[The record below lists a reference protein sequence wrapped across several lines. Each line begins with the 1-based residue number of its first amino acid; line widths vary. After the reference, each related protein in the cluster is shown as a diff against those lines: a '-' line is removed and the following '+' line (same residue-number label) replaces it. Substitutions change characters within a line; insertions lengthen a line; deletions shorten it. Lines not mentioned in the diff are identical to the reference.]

1 MSFNFPSNYYQID
14 SFNNNKITKN
24 EHDLREIIYEL
35 KDRIIELEQENKNNL
50 LIISEL
56 TKTKKE
62 FIELEKS
69 NQSLA
74 EELISKEKII
84 SELKSLLLKEQQD
97 NNDEKRILEKNFD
110 TKLMYYKRLQDT
122 NNYKEKAA
130 SSIIKLNEIQ
140 HYSIIKLENKIDEIK
155 NFYENKLKQNELE
168 FDKKH
173 TKLKKKMMDF
183 LKNAQKNMVTNSKK
197 DLELNTKLGILY
209 KNEMLNELENQSHT
223 IEELLKEKE
232 KQNKE
237 IFLLKQELMIHK
249 KVEEMIKNKNS
260 KFLNVINKI
269 KINISQKKDEFN
281 NCQKEKDNSDINLKS
296 NKNKKLIIKDF
307 KKRAKSVKNIKM
319 NFYEGNA
326 GILNDYITGNT
337 SNSNSTKNIKI
348 LEKCRTPS
356 NIKKNINKI
365 ITQSEKQEF
374 IKLEENDE
382 NDIYQNNIMGEKSE
396 ILIIINEIVDLC
408 NQALEIVLRENKFSQ
423 SFKDTAFQNDIN
435 IKSDFLELNDDLKYE
450 LLIGL
455 ITKVLNFLKINNN
468 NKGEKENIFKLKRRK
483 SELLKMN
490 DEYNVKFTKLL
501 DNENYN
507 KMKKLKLKNQK
518 LKYDKLLNIV
528 GINKPNFSSSQKDF
542 FSFKI
547 KKNKL
552 FNQKGGNYLV
562 NSFTKGT
569 PNLLKRY
576 IHISNNLNKNNIKN
590 NTFLFSSKK

>member
-1 MSFNFPSNYYQID
+1 MNYYQLD
-14 SFNNNKITKN
+14 SINNDKIITN

-35 KDRIIELEQENKNNL
+35 KDRIMELEQENQNNL
-50 LIISEL
+50 IRISEL

-62 FIELEKS
+62 FIELEKA
-69 NQSLA
+69 NQDLTDK
-74 EELISKEKII
+74 LISKEKII
-84 SELKSLLLKEQQD
+84 SELKSLLLKEKQD
-97 NNDEKRILEKNFD
+97 NNDERRLLESKFD
-110 TKLMYYKRLQDT
+110 SKLMYYKRIQESND
-122 NNYKEKAA
+122 YKEKAA

-140 HYSIIKLENKIDEIK
+140 HHSIIKLENKIDEIK
-155 NFYENKLKQNELE
+155 NFYENKLKENELN
-168 FDKKH
+168 FDKKY
-173 TKLKKKMMDF
+173 TKLKKEMMQF
-183 LKNAQKNMVTNSKK
+183 LKNAQKNMVKNSKK

-209 KNEMLNELENQSHT
+209 KNEMLNQLENQSHT

-232 KQNKE
+232 RQNKE

-269 KINISQKKDEFN
+269 KIEINQKKDEFN
-281 NCQKEKDNSDINLKS
+281 NIQKEKGNTDINLKS
-296 NKNKKLIIKDF
+296 DKTKKLIIKDF

-319 NFYEGNA
+319 NFCEGNA
-326 GILNDYITGNT
+326 GILNDYMTGNT
-337 SNSNSTKNIKI
+337 SNSNSNKNIKI
-348 LEKCRTPS
+348 LENCRTPD

-382 NDIYQNNIMGEKSE
+382 NNNIYKNNIADEKAE
-396 ILIIINEIVDLC
+396 ILNIINEAINLF
-408 NQALEIVLRENKFSQ
+408 NQALEIILKENKFSQ
-423 SFKDTAFQNDIN
+423 SFKDTSFQNDID
-435 IKSDFLELNDDLKYE
+435 IKNDFIALSDELKYE

-468 NKGEKENIFKLKRRK
+468 IKEEKENIFKIKRKK
-483 SELLKMN
+483 SELLKLN
-490 DEYNVKFTKLL
+490 DEYNIKFTKLL

-507 KMKKLKLKNQK
+507 KIKKLKLKNQK

-542 FSFKI
+542 FSLKI

-562 NSFTKGT
+562 NSFTKGS

-576 IHISNNLNKNNIKN
+576 IHVSNNINKNDIKN
-590 NTFLFSSKK
+590 NTFLSGSKK

>member
-50 LIISEL
+50 LRISEL

-69 NQSLA
+69 NQALT
-74 EELISKEKII
+74 EELVSKEKII

-269 KINISQKKDEFN
+269 KININQKKDKFN

-337 SNSNSTKNIKI
+337 SNSNSTKNINI
-348 LEKCRTPS
+348 LEKCKTPS

-365 ITQSEKQEF
+365 ITQSEK
-374 IKLEENDE
+374 K
-382 NDIYQNNIMGEKSE
+382 
-396 ILIIINEIVDLC
+396 
-408 NQALEIVLRENKFSQ
+408 
-423 SFKDTAFQNDIN
+423 
-435 IKSDFLELNDDLKYE
+435 
-450 LLIGL
+450 
-455 ITKVLNFLKINNN
+455 
-468 NKGEKENIFKLKRRK
+468 
-483 SELLKMN
+483 
-490 DEYNVKFTKLL
+490 
-501 DNENYN
+501 
-507 KMKKLKLKNQK
+507 
-518 LKYDKLLNIV
+518 
-528 GINKPNFSSSQKDF
+528 
-542 FSFKI
+542 
-547 KKNKL
+547 
-552 FNQKGGNYLV
+552 
-562 NSFTKGT
+562 
-569 PNLLKRY
+569 
-576 IHISNNLNKNNIKN
+576 
-590 NTFLFSSKK
+590 

>member
-1 MSFNFPSNYYQID
+1 MNYYQLD
-14 SFNNNKITKN
+14 SINNDKIITN

-35 KDRIIELEQENKNNL
+35 KDRIMELEQENQNNL
-50 LIISEL
+50 IRISEL

-62 FIELEKS
+62 FIELEKA
-69 NQSLA
+69 NQDLTD
-74 EELISKEKII
+74 ELISKEKKI
-84 SELKSLLLKEQQD
+84 SELKSLLLKEKQD
-97 NNDEKRILEKNFD
+97 NNDERRLLESKFD
-110 TKLMYYKRLQDT
+110 TKLMYYKRIQESND
-122 NNYKEKAA
+122 YKEKAA

-140 HYSIIKLENKIDEIK
+140 HHSIIKLENKIDEIK
-155 NFYENKLKQNELE
+155 NFYENKLKENELN
-168 FDKKH
+168 FDKKY
-173 TKLKKKMMDF
+173 TKLKKEMMQF
-183 LKNAQKNMVTNSKK
+183 LKNAQKNMVKNSKK

-209 KNEMLNELENQSHT
+209 KNEMLNQLENQNHS

-232 KQNKE
+232 RQNKE

-260 KFLNVINKI
+260 KFMNVINKI
-269 KINISQKKDEFN
+269 KIEINQRKDEFN
-281 NCQKEKDNSDINLKS
+281 NIQKEKGNTDINLKS
-296 NKNKKLIIKDF
+296 DKTKKLIIKDF

-326 GILNDYITGNT
+326 GILNDYLTGNT
-337 SNSNSTKNIKI
+337 SNSNSNKNIKI
-348 LEKCRTPS
+348 LENCRTPD

-382 NDIYQNNIMGEKSE
+382 NNNICKNNIADEKSE
-396 ILIIINEIVDLC
+396 ILNIINEVINLF
-408 NQALEIVLRENKFSQ
+408 NQALEIILKENKFSQ
-423 SFKDTAFQNDIN
+423 SFKDTSFQNDID
-435 IKSDFLELNDDLKYE
+435 IKNDFIALSVDLKYE

-468 NKGEKENIFKLKRRK
+468 IKEEKENIFKIKRKK
-483 SELLKMN
+483 SELLKLN
-490 DEYNVKFTKLL
+490 DEYNIKFTKLL

-507 KMKKLKLKNQK
+507 KIKKLKLKNQK
-518 LKYDKLLNIV
+518 LKYDKLLNII

-542 FSFKI
+542 FSLKI

-552 FNQKGGNYLV
+552 SNQKGGNYLV

-576 IHISNNLNKNNIKN
+576 IHVSNNINKNDIKN
-590 NTFLFSSKK
+590 NTFLSSSKK